1 METLSEIYVR
11 CHSKLVRFASDFL
24 PYSEDAEN
32 VVQDT
37 FLELLKN
44 QDHLSEI
51 NNINA
56 YLFKLVRNRCLDFLK
71 HLVHEKAY
79 ENHTVVEYKAKEGV
93 LEMMS
98 DTALLV
104 DELQSIIK
112 TEIDNLPTRC
122 REIFILSRIE
132 GLTHAE
138 IAERLSLSENT
149 VSVQLGIA
157 LKRIRNRTDRY
168 LAK

>member
-1 METLSEIYVR
+1 M
-11 CHSKLVRFASDFL
+11 
-24 PYSEDAEN
+24 
-32 VVQDT
+32 
-37 FLELLKN
+37 
-44 QDHLSEI
+44 
-51 NNINA
+51 
-56 YLFKLVRNRCLDFLK
+56 RNRCLDFLK